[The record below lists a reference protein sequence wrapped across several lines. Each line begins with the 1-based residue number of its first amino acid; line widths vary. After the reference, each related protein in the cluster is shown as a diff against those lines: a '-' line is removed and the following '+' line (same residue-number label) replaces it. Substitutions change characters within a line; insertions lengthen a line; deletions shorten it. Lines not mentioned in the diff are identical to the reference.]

1 MELDPCLSPVN
12 ISNITCLFRVGRRD
26 FPSVTSVRVREE
38 RMQLFPNSLC
48 ALLSCDASHML
59 IISRVT

>member
-1 MELDPCLSPVN
+1 MEWDPCLPPVN

-26 FPSVTSVRVREE
+26 FPSVTSVRAKEKRT
-38 RMQLFPNSLC
+38 QLFPISLY
-48 ALLSCDASHML
+48 ALLSHDASHML